1 VIAYRAIF
9 SAGRYRPIKSL
20 IFAVTPIELIAAC
33 YGVLLF
39 NLQDIPTMNIGFI
52 GLGIMGRPMALNL
65 IKGGHTVTV
74 WARRAESMQGLVDAG
89 AIAAATP
96 AEAARGNQ
104 LLFSMVADAPDV
116 SEVMHAAVAAA
127 EPGLVA
133 VDMST
138 IAPAAARRIGE
149 ELASHGIDF
158 LDAPVSGGEVGAIA
172 GTLSIMVG
180 GSAAGFAKAKAAF
193 ECMGKN
199 IVHVGASG
207 AGQVTKAANQIVTGM
222 GVLAVAEAFAFASKN
237 GVDRSKV
244 REALLGGFAYS
255 KILENHGQRMI
266 DGNFKPGFKSWMH
279 EKDLNIV
286 MQTAHELG
294 LCLPGSAATAQM
306 FNAMVGSGRGEEDSI
321 AVLKLLEGLSGQ
333 A

>member
-1 VIAYRAIF
+1 MKIAF
-9 SAGRYRPIKSL
+9 L
-20 IFAVTPIELIAAC
+20 
-33 YGVLLF
+33 
-39 NLQDIPTMNIGFI
+39 

-65 IKGGHTVTV
+65 IKGGHQVTV
-74 WARRAESMQGLVDAG
+74 WARRAESMQPLLDAG
-89 AIAAATP
+89 ASASASP
-96 AEAARGNQ
+96 AEAAAGVE
-104 LLFSMVADAPDV
+104 LVISMVADAPDV
-116 SEVMHAAVAAA
+116 AEVMRGVAAGA
-127 EPGLVA
+127 APGLVA

-149 ELASHGIDF
+149 ELAAAGVDF
-158 LDAPVSGGEVGAIA
+158 VDAPVSGGEVGAIA
-172 GTLSIMVG
+172 GTLSIMAG
-180 GSAAGFAKAKAAF
+180 GSEAAFAKAQPAF
-193 ECMGKN
+193 ACMGKN

-255 KILENHGQRMI
+255 KILENHGQRML
-266 DGNFKPGFKSWMH
+266 DRNFKPGFKSWMH

-286 MQTAHELG
+286 MQTAHEFG

-306 FNAMVGSGRGEEDSI
+306 FNAMVGSGHGEEDSI

-333 A
+333 DA

>member
-1 VIAYRAIF
+1 MKIAF
-9 SAGRYRPIKSL
+9 L
-20 IFAVTPIELIAAC
+20 
-33 YGVLLF
+33 
-39 NLQDIPTMNIGFI
+39 

-65 IKGGHTVTV
+65 IKGGHQVTV
-74 WARRAESMQGLVDAG
+74 WARRAESMQPLLDAG
-89 AIAAATP
+89 ASGAASP
-96 AEAARGNQ
+96 AEAAAAVE
-104 LLFSMVADAPDV
+104 LVISMVADAPDV
-116 SEVMHAAVAAA
+116 AEVMRGVAAGA
-127 EPGLVA
+127 APGLVA

-149 ELASHGIDF
+149 ELAAAGVDF
-158 LDAPVSGGEVGAIA
+158 VDAPVSGGEVGAIA
-172 GTLSIMVG
+172 GTLSIMAG
-180 GSAAGFAKAKAAF
+180 GSEAAF
-193 ECMGKN
+193 ARAQPAFACMGKN

-255 KILENHGQRMI
+255 KILENHGQRML
-266 DGNFKPGFKSWMH
+266 DRNFKPGFKSWMH

-306 FNAMVGSGRGEEDSI
+306 FNAMVGSGHGEDDSI

-333 A
+333 DA

>member
-1 VIAYRAIF
+1 M
-9 SAGRYRPIKSL
+9 K
-20 IFAVTPIELIAAC
+20 
-33 YGVLLF
+33 
-39 NLQDIPTMNIGFI
+39 IGFV

-74 WARRAESMQGLVDAG
+74 WARRAESMQPLIEAG
-89 AIAAATP
+89 AIAAASP
-96 AEAARGNQ
+96 AEAARGNE
-104 LLFSMVADAPDV
+104 LLVSMVADAPDV
-116 SEVMHAAVAAA
+116 AEVMRSVAQGAS
-127 EPGLVA
+127 PGLVA

-138 IAPAAARRIGE
+138 IAPAAARAIHA
-149 ELASHGIDF
+149 ELAAAGIDF
-158 LDAPVSGGEVGAIA
+158 MDAPVSGGEVGAIA
-172 GTLSIMVG
+172 GTLAIMAG
-180 GSAAGFAKAKAAF
+180 GSAAAFATAHPAF

-199 IVHVGASG
+199 IVHVGDSG

-255 KILENHGQRMI
+255 KILENHGQRML
-266 DGNFKPGFKSWMH
+266 DRNFKPGFKSWMH

-294 LCLPGSAATAQM
+294 LCLPGAAATAQM
-306 FNAMVGSGRGEEDSI
+306 FNAMVGSGHGEEDSV
-321 AVLKLLEGLSGQ
+321 AVLKLLESLSGQ